1 MEEFG
6 KLFPVHFKRNLTRK
20 MNILSIVGPRQVRE
34 DPYFF
39 KYLKL
44 EQAIERAHVLLNKLE
59 KRFENI
65 KNQTEKNYLMIREFK
80 IQQKADLNLMVTKH
94 SFQKTNIIIND

>member
-1 MEEFG
+1 MY
-6 KLFPVHFKRNLTRK
+6 
-20 MNILSIVGPRQVRE
+20 ILSIVGPRQVRE

-65 KNQTEKNYLMIREFK
+65 KNQTEK
-80 IQQKADLNLMVTKH
+80 VTSWSESLKY
-94 SFQKTNIIIND
+94 SKKLIST